1 MAGTRESG
9 HNVEAPVDRP
19 HRSPWPG
26 CAPRRPSLSTVTI
39 SILLYNSAE
48 DIESCLAGIRDQT
61 RAPDSV
67 VILDN
72 ASSDDGLDL
81 SRAALPGAIF
91 ERSEVN
97 LGFAG
102 GQNRAMSIA
111 PAEFH
116 LVLNPDCRL
125 RRDFLERA
133 VEALEGDPTA
143 GAVSGRLLRFRMEDP
158 EGVAP
163 DLPGDRLDSTGMV
176 ALRNRRVLDRGSE
189 EEAAGHY
196 LAPAYVFGP
205 SGAAALYRREMLE
218 DVAFH
223 GEFFD
228 ESFFAYREDVDLA
241 WRALL
246 LGWRCRYVP
255 SAVARHRRRVAPGRR
270 HRTSAQVNR
279 SSVRNRWQ
287 MILKNELASGWLA
300 DWIEVVGRE
309 TAILGYLALRE
320 RHSLLAFRDLA
331 RNLPELTAKRR
342 SVMRRRVASDAEML
356 AWFGRRDEIPII
368 P

>member
-1 MAGTRESG
+1 M
-9 HNVEAPVDRP
+9 
-19 HRSPWPG
+19 
-26 CAPRRPSLSTVTI
+26 
-39 SILLYNSAE
+39 
-48 DIESCLAGIRDQT
+48 
-61 RAPDSV
+61 V
-67 VILDN
+67 VLDN
-72 ASSDDGLDL
+72 ASTDDGLDL
-81 SRAALPGAIF
+81 TRSALPGAIL

-102 GQNRAMSIA
+102 GQNRAMAIA
-111 PAEFH
+111 PADLH

-125 RRDFLERA
+125 RPDFLEHA
-133 VEALEGDPTA
+133 VAALEADPAA
-143 GAVSGRLLRFRMEDP
+143 GSASGRLLRFRMEDP

-189 EEAAGHY
+189 EEAAGRYVH
-196 LAPAYVFGP
+196 PAYVFGP
-205 SGAAALYRREMLE
+205 SGAAALYRRTMLE
-218 DVAFH
+218 DVAFR

-279 SSVRNRWQ
+279 SSIRNRWQ

-300 DWIEVVGRE
+300 DWTAIVGRE

-320 RHSLLAFRDLA
+320 RHSLLAFGDLA
-331 RNLPELTAKRR
+331 RNLPDLTAKRR
-342 SVMRRRVASDAEML
+342 SVMRRRAVSDGEML
-356 AWFGRRDEIPII
+356 LWFGRRDEVPIAA
-368 P
+368 PAGPNPMAGDVVSER